1 MSEFVWV
8 ALPYLAFTFL
18 VFGSAVRYT
27 VSERTWTTNP
37 VSFWSKK
44 QLRIAGTFIPILLYS
59 SCSWGM

>member
-27 VSERTWTTNP
+27 VSERTWTTKSSEFLEKNSFALP
-37 VSFWSKK
+37 VLYS
-44 QLRIAGTFIPILLYS
+44 ILLYS